1 MGAAMEKRR
10 SIRKL
15 SKKGTN
21 HTREE
26 KIVLAIT
33 TLIFVIYSLTL
44 IYPFVWAIFTSFK
57 TQPEYKNNLFGLP
70 QKWVMKSIEK
80 ALTTKG
86 EGGTT
91 IIGMFVNS
99 VWSSFLCAFCGVFVS
114 SMTAYVVTKYRFFGS
129 KLFLPIA
136 IILQALPLVGTMPAM
151 FGLVKSLGLYN
162 NPLLFW
168 VVWCSGFGYSFIIL
182 CGYFKGVSWEYA
194 EAAFIDGASHTAVF
208 FKIMLPLA
216 FPAIF
221 SLFLVS
227 FITAWN
233 DYFTIYLYLPK
244 YQTLAVGIYRWKE
257 VAAQNGGT
265 PVYMAALIISVIPV
279 MILYACFQKTIMSA
293 SLGGGIKE

>member
-1 MGAAMEKRR
+1 MRKKRLLGHEGPR
-10 SIRKL
+10 
-15 SKKGTN
+15 

-33 TLIFVIYSLTL
+33 TVIFVIYSITL

-57 TQPEYKNNLFGLP
+57 TQFEYKNNLFGLP
-70 QKWVMKSIEK
+70 ETWVLDSVKK
-80 ALTTKG
+80 ALSTKG
-86 EGGTT
+86 EGGATLF
-91 IIGMFVNS
+91 GMFFNS
-99 VWSSFLCAFCGVFVS
+99 VWTSFVCAFCGVFVS
-114 SMTAYVVTKYRFFGS
+114 AMTAYVITKYKFKGS
-129 KLFLPIA
+129 KLFLPVA

-151 FGLVKSLGLYN
+151 FGVVKSLGMYD

-168 VVWCSGFGYSFIIL
+168 IVWCGGFGYSFILL

-208 FKIMLPLA
+208 FKIMVPLA

-227 FITAWN
+227 FISAWN
-233 DYFTIYLYLPK
+233 DYFTIYLYLPS
-244 YQTLAVGIYRWKE
+244 YQTLAVGVYRWKLI
-257 VAAQNGGT
+257 AAQNGGT
-265 PVYMAALIISVIPV
+265 PVYMAAVILSVIPV
-279 MILYACFQKTIMSA
+279 MILYAAFQKTLIGT

>member
-1 MGAAMEKRR
+1 MKNN
-10 SIRKL
+10 KL
-15 SKKGTN
+15 SKFLNRGVR
-21 HTREE
+21 HTKQE
-26 KIVLAIT
+26 KIVLSIT
-33 TLIFVIYSLTL
+33 TLLFVAYSVTL
-44 IYPFVWAIFTSFK
+44 IYPFVWAVFTAFK
-57 TQPEYKNNLFGLP
+57 TQMEYKNNLFGVP
-70 QKWVMKSIEK
+70 QTWVFKSVEK

-86 EGGTT
+86 ESGTT
-91 IIGMFVNS
+91 LIGMFINS
-99 VWSSFLCAFCGVFVS
+99 VWTSFVCAFCGVFVS

-151 FGLVKSLGLYN
+151 FGLVKALGFYN
-162 NPLLFW
+162 NPALFW
-168 VVWCSGFGYSFIIL
+168 IVWCGGFGYSFIIL

-194 EAAFIDGASHTAVF
+194 EAAFIDGASHTSVF

-216 FPAIF
+216 FPAVF

-257 VAAQNGGT
+257 IAAQNGGT
-265 PVYMAALIISVIPV
+265 PVYMAALVISVIPV